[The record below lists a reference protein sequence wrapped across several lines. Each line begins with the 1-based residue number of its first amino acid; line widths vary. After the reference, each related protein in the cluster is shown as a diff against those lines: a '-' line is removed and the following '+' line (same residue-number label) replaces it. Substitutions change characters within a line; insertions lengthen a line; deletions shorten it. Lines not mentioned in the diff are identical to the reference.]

1 MNYPIFGSTVFAVSS
16 SLKSLSDSNQRLTRF
31 NFPRCKPLSLILFT
45 VLSLPPYAVA
55 SDPHDE
61 HGSSEEPLELTRQD
75 ASAAD
80 INIEH
85 VEMQQVSSMLRL
97 PGEVTVNSYQ
107 TVKVTPRIDSQVVA
121 RHVRLGESVSKGQ
134 PLVSLSSVDMA
145 DAQGILITA
154 DRERKRLETL
164 GSDIATESRLL
175 DAQVSQQK
183 AYAKALAYG
192 MTKDQ
197 IDTLVKD
204 GNVSAATGQFDLL
217 APQAGTVIYDDFV
230 VGELIEPGIVLFEIT
245 DESIVWVEAQA
256 TGGVTHQFSE
266 NPDVR
271 VSLDG
276 ENWFPANLVQEH
288 HRLEERTRTRS
299 LRLEVPNPSE
309 ILHPG
314 QFVQVAISKTESAEV
329 LAVPREAIIMMQG
342 TWVVFVFD
350 DDHGFE
356 PREVELIESS
366 SEWIAIQSGLEVGQE
381 IATSNVYYLKS
392 LLLKSSMG
400 EGHAH

>member
-1 MNYPIFGSTVFAVSS
+1 MKIPPLGGAVYAVSTL
-16 SLKSLSDSNQRLTRF
+16 LKLLFASNQRLTTNYF
-31 NFPRCKPLSLILFT
+31 SKCKPLYLIVFS
-45 VLSLPPYAVA
+45 VLSLPPYATA
-55 SDPHDE
+55 SGPHDE
-61 HGSSEEPLELTRQD
+61 HGSSEEPLELTRQEA
-75 ASAAD
+75 ASAE
-80 INIEH
+80 ISIEY
-85 VEMQQVSSMLRL
+85 VAVQQVSEVLRL

-107 TVKVTPRIDSQVVA
+107 TAKVTPRIDSQVVA
-121 RHVRLGESVSKGQ
+121 RHVRLGDSVSKGQ
-134 PLVSLSSVDMA
+134 PMVSLSSVEMA
-145 DAQGILITA
+145 DAQGILIMA

-197 IDTLVKD
+197 IEMLVKD

-217 APQAGTVIYDDFV
+217 APQAGTVIFDEFV
-230 VGELIEPGIVLFEIT
+230 VGELIEPGRVLFEIT
-245 DESIVWVEAQA
+245 DESMVWVEAQA
-256 TGGVTHQFSE
+256 TGGVTHQFSD

-276 ENWFPANLVQEH
+276 DNWIPASLVQEH

-299 LRLEVPNPSE
+299 MRLEVQNPSE

-314 QFVQVAISKTESAEV
+314 QFVQVTISKTTSAEV
-329 LAVPREAIIMMQG
+329 LAIPSEAIIMMQG

-356 PREVELIESS
+356 PREVELIEST
-366 SEWIAIQSGLEVGQE
+366 SEWIAIQSGLEVGEE
-381 IATSNVYYLKS
+381 IATSNVFYLKS

>member
-1 MNYPIFGSTVFAVSS
+1 MKNPTLGEAVFAVRTL
-16 SLKSLSDSNQRLTRF
+16 LKSLIVSKQRLTNS
-31 NFPRCKPLSLILFT
+31 NFSRCKPLHLIVFT
-45 VLSLPPYAVA
+45 VISLSQYASA

-61 HGSSEEPLELTRQD
+61 HESSEEPLEITRLEA
-75 ASAAD
+75 ASAE
-80 INIEH
+80 ISIEY
-85 VEMQQVSSMLRL
+85 VGVQQVSEVLRL

-107 TVKVTPRIDSQVVA
+107 TAKVTPRIDSQVVA
-121 RHVRLGESVSKGQ
+121 RHVRLGDSVSEGQ
-134 PLVSLSSVDMA
+134 PMVSLSSVEMA
-145 DAQGILITA
+145 DAQGILIMA
-154 DRERKRLETL
+154 DRERKRLEKL

-197 IDTLVKD
+197 IDSLVKD

-217 APQAGTVIYDDFV
+217 APQGGTVIYDEFV
-230 VGELIEPGIVLFEIT
+230 VGELIEPGRVLFEIT

-266 NPDVR
+266 KPDVR

-276 ENWFPANLVQEH
+276 DNWFPANLVQEH

-299 LRLEVPNPSE
+299 LRLEVQNPSE

-314 QFVQVAISKTESAEV
+314 QFVQVAISKTKSAEV
-329 LAVPREAIIMMQG
+329 LAVPREAIIMMQS
-342 TWVVFVFD
+342 TWVVFVYD

-366 SEWIAIQSGLEVGQE
+366 SEWIAIQSGLEVGEE
-381 IATSNVYYLKS
+381 IATSNVFYLKS